1 MLSLPRSPFEILSDE
16 HIAYQSCL
24 NLETVGDSWGTVT
37 DETAIMFK
45 FSPEIVARVL
55 GFGLIYPPSTQGR
68 AYLAR
73 DISACND
80 NSEFLAGLSYL
91 YVMGVIRI
99 CSTFVSSSGTS
110 DNATSQECNAP
121 TIVGGQSSVRVK

>member
-24 NLETVGDSWGTVT
+24 NLETVGDSWGTTVT

-91 YVMGVIRI
+91 CVMGVIRI
-99 CSTFVSSSGTS
+99 CTFSSSSGTS
-110 DNATSQECNAP
+110 DDATS
-121 TIVGGQSSVRVK
+121 